1 MQASSKKRKIWFDNF
16 KYHHISISI
25 SFMTSFSYM
34 RWHSTFVIS
43 DNWQWEKK
51 FSNSLLGLFKRYCWL
66 MRHFLYLGVEKQ
78 TFSGSHS
85 GLFKRYFWLLSHLR
99 WLTVEK
105 KDVYTVI
112 QTCSSVITDWSAAFA
127 SLAETTTESAKDA
140 VLQVRMTQ
148 LCNSVSSRPLS
159 SIEVATLM

>member
-105 KDVYTVI
+105 KRCVHSHSDLFKRYYWLKCSICIFSWNNNWISQGCCVASEDDSTLQFSEF
-112 QTCSSVITDWSAAFA
+112 QT
-127 SLAETTTESAKDA
+127 
-140 VLQVRMTQ
+140 
-148 LCNSVSSRPLS
+148 P
-159 SIEVATLM
+159 